1 MKIDGKFWTCADYP
15 HIRIPKHLLSDP
27 EYKMIKPETKVVYGA
42 MMDRVNL
49 SQKNRDKFTNKDN
62 KLIIYFSQAEVMRLL
77 GCSHDKATR
86 IIKDLVEAGLIRV
99 KRHGIGKPYEIVLTP
114 IDWRTQRKKRNESSE
129 KPQQESGK
137 SDDSLCG
144 KTDIN
149 NTELSNPDI
158 NDPKIGVRR
167 YIQGIIEYEALT
179 KKFGASLV
187 DRVLDV
193 AVNTIG
199 QGVEEYL
206 IGDTYI
212 PGEVLREEL
221 RNLNQDCM
229 NNAINRIRRATYTKD
244 HSDVFILNA
253 LHESTAKFKNKEEN

>member
-1 MKIDGKFWTCADYP
+1 MQVDGKFWACADYP

-86 IIKDLVEAGLIRV
+86 IIKDLVEAGLIKV

-114 IDWRTQRKKRNESSE
+114 IDWRTQREKRNESSE

-149 NTELSNPDI
+149 NTELSNPNI

-187 DRVLDV
+187 DRVLAV
-193 AVNTIG
+193 VVNTIG
-199 QGVEEYL
+199 QDTEEYL

-229 NNAINRIRRATYTKD
+229 NYVINKIRQATYTKD
-244 HSDVFILNA
+244 HSDTFVLNA
-253 LHESTAKFKNKEEN
+253 LFEAIRKFLNKEE